1 MVTVIRTLIA
11 KMIEYANTQTVMIY
25 ALLSAHGFK
34 ITFFPERNNYIYL
47 EVETS

>member
-25 ALLSAHGFK
+25 ALLSAHGF
-34 ITFFPERNNYIYL
+34 PERNNYIYL